1 MKNTTWKIKEIIA
14 HYNDHRLFVD
24 KEYQRSVVWNKEQK
38 QKLIDSILRNFP
50 IPILIL
56 QENEDGK
63 FNIIDGQQRLESII
77 GFYTNQLEYTNNSWR
92 EFKLLNNTFFPLY
105 IDDDNKW
112 YGRNYHNLDKIY
124 KEQFL
129 NYEVQVIT
137 LKGYSNNEIRDIFIR
152 LQSGSPLNHQEKM
165 DSYPGQFNNFI
176 LTMAG
181 KEMNAIVNLIPNDYN
196 DVDYI
201 GYEFF
206 TDMVKSTKTDRG
218 KVRKLCADIYLL
230 YKEFLTEAKITGLS
244 NSKNEVYYTNKL
256 EFDKNDESLS
266 CFFKEIIKDL
276 EEIEEFNFI
285 NSKDKLDN
293 WEAIHLVLFSI
304 PCKYFEFKGWK
315 NKIGAAA
322 IHFRNELEKEDIT
335 GELSEFKNLI
345 KTDAN
350 SAKTINRRMEIYTKY
365 MCEFMYQDK
374 TNYFELAENMKEELG
389 FYKYNGFSMDNLNQY
404 KKIPIDIQEKII
416 FLPIEEEEKEGSP
429 TYRITKIKAS
439 YKTGVVKEFN
449 SCQQAYIDVFPKT
462 AHTSLNRAG
471 LIFGT
476 KESIKVNETYWKVI
490 DKLEFTMN
498 AKRYVVSRNN
508 FDDYWE
514 ERYKQ

>member
-14 HYNDHRLFVD
+14 HYNDYELFVD
-24 KEYQRSVVWNKEQK
+24 KEYQRSVVWSKEQK
-38 QKLIDSILRNFP
+38 QKLIDSILRKFP
-50 IPILIL
+50 IPLIIL
-56 QENEDGK
+56 QKNNDRY
-63 FNIIDGQQRLESII
+63 NIIDGQQRLDSILR
-77 GFYTNQLEYTNNSWR
+77 FYLKED
-92 EFKLLNNTFFPLY
+92 FKLLSKSSFPLHNNNN
-105 IDDDNKW
+105 DSW
-112 YGRNYHNLDKIY
+112 YGKNYHNLDNLN

-129 NYEVQVIT
+129 NYEVQVII
-137 LKGYSNNEIRDIFIR
+137 LEGGYSINEFRDIFIR

-165 DSYPGQFNNFI
+165 DSYPGQFNEFI

-181 KEMNAIVNLIPNDYN
+181 KEMNAMANLIPNDYN
-196 DVDYI
+196 DADYT

-244 NSKNEVYYTNKL
+244 NSKNEAYYINKL
-256 EFDKNDESLS
+256 EFDKDDESLS

-276 EEIEEFNFI
+276 EKIEEFNFI

-315 NKIGAAA
+315 NKIGTAA
-322 IHFRNELEKEDIT
+322 IHFRNELEKKDISD
-335 GELSEFKNLI
+335 ELSEFKNLI

-350 SAKTINRRMEIYTKY
+350 SAKTINRRMKIYTKY
-365 MCEFMYQDK
+365 MWEFMYQDK
-374 TNYFELAENMKEELG
+374 TNYFELAENINKELD
-389 FYKYNGFSMDNLNQY
+389 FYKYRGITVANLNQY
-404 KKIPIDIQEKII
+404 IKLQIDIQEKII
-416 FLPIEEEEKEGSP
+416 FLPIDTDEDEKEGSP
-429 TYRITKIKAS
+429 THLITKIKAF
-439 YKTGVVKEFN
+439 YKNGDLKEYKN
-449 SCQQAYIDVFPKT
+449 PQQAHKNIFPET
-462 AHTSLNRAG
+462 AHKSLNRPG

-476 KESIKVNETYWKVI
+476 KDNKLKVNEVFWKLI

-498 AKRYVVSRNN
+498 AKRYIVSRND